1 LFNNILQY
9 YKDPSNSGF
18 TLCLMA
24 RSAVDLEDV
33 SYWNLAQK
41 EVVEQM

>member
-1 LFNNILQY
+1 
-9 YKDPSNSGF
+9 
-18 TLCLMA
+18 MA

-41 EVVEQM
+41 EVVEQMWNNK

>member
-1 LFNNILQY
+1 
-9 YKDPSNSGF
+9 
-18 TLCLMA
+18 MA